1 MSADLRWGS
10 AVGGLRWAV
19 EGKGGVVEEMYRH
32 VYVKS
37 LRVDNN
43 YYVIHVCKG
52 FSFSYLH
59 TFTTSGET

>member
-1 MSADLRWGS
+1 M
-10 AVGGLRWAV
+10 GGGG
-19 EGKGGVVEEMYRH
+19 EGGVVEEMYRH

-43 YYVIHVCKG
+43 YYVIHVSKV
-52 FSFSYLH
+52 FSFSYLY